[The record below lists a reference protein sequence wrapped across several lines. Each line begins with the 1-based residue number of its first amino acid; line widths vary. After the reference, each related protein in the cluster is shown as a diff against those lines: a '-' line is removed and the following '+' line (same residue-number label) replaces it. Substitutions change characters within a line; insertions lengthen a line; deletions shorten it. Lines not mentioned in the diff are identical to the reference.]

1 MDRRSL
7 LPRLAVALLCAP
19 LVLAW
24 GSTCAQ
30 AADKIKAVAS
40 FSILGDMLRQVGGD
54 RVEVITLVGPNGDA
68 HVYQPTP
75 TDAKHLSEAKVLVI
89 NGLGFEGWIAR
100 LEQSSGFKGLV
111 VTASKGVKTQQ
122 MTEEEEGKPK
132 KVADPHAWQSLAN
145 GRIYAENIRDGLI
158 KADPEGKAAYEANTS
173 KFIAAI
179 DELEPQA
186 KAAFEKIP
194 APKRKIITS
203 HDAFGYFGVAYGIE
217 LIAPQGVSTES
228 EASAKDVAKI
238 IRQIKA
244 EKIPAVFL
252 ENVTDKRLLEQIS
265 RETGARI
272 GGELY
277 SDALSEENGPA
288 PTYLEMVRHNVKTLT
303 DALSASN

>member
-19 LVLAW
+19 LVLAM

-75 TDAKHLSEAKVLVI
+75 SDAKHLSEAKVLVV
-89 NGLGFEGWIAR
+89 NGLGFEGWMAR

-132 KVADPHAWQSLAN
+132 RVTNPML
-145 GRIYAENIRDGLI
+145 GRALRTGGSMR
-158 KADPEGKAAYEANTS
+158 KTS
-173 KFIAAI
+173 AMA
-179 DELEPQA
+179 
-186 KAAFEKIP
+186 
-194 APKRKIITS
+194 
-203 HDAFGYFGVAYGIE
+203 
-217 LIAPQGVSTES
+217 
-228 EASAKDVAKI
+228 
-238 IRQIKA
+238 
-244 EKIPAVFL
+244 
-252 ENVTDKRLLEQIS
+252 
-265 RETGARI
+265 
-272 GGELY
+272 
-277 SDALSEENGPA
+277 
-288 PTYLEMVRHNVKTLT
+288 
-303 DALSASN
+303 